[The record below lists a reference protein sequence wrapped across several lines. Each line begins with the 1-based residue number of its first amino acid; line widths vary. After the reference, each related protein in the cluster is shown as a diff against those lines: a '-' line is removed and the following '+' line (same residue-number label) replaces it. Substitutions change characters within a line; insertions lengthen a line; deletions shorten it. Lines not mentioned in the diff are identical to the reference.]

1 MYKGKSMSISTS
13 IKQEIIKKNVFKMQ
27 DKSLLQGFFIA
38 CGSLIISSQGV
49 NFSLSSEVE
58 EVIDYVKTLLCN
70 RYVELEFEVSK
81 VVRSFKNKERFE
93 ISPKKLSEN
102 VLRDLGI
109 IFTDSDGLTEISDLG
124 DKSFLKNENEMK
136 AFLTGLYLGSGSLSV
151 PCETQE
157 KRTYGYHFEVNLQT
171 KNQADLVAEVF
182 SNFDIFPK
190 IVERGEEFI
199 VYLKNSDLI
208 CDTISLFGASK
219 TVLDLMNKKVD
230 RDMNN
235 LMNRQVNCISANLDK
250 TVNASIKQ
258 IKAIEIIQNTIG
270 LENLPDSLCETALLR
285 LGNPE
290 ASLNDLL
297 SLMETK
303 ISKGALAQRF
313 DKIIKLSNEL
323 GDKN

>member
-1 MYKGKSMSISTS
+1 MSLSAT
-13 IKQEIIKKNVFKMQ
+13 IKQEIVKKNIYKLQ
-27 DKSLLQGFFIA
+27 EKSILQGLFIA
-38 CGSLIISSQGV
+38 CGSLIVSNQGIR
-49 NFSLSSEVE
+49 FSLSSEVE
-58 EVIDYVKTLLCN
+58 DVIDYIKSLLNN
-70 RYVELEFEVSK
+70 RYNSDEFEISK
-81 VVRSFKNKERFE
+81 VVRAFKNKEKFE
-93 ISPKKLSEN
+93 LSTKELN
-102 VLRDLGI
+102 EHILKDLGI
-109 IFTDSDGLTEISDLG
+109 LFVDSEGLTEISDIG
-124 DKSFLKNENEMK
+124 DKAYLKNQEEMK
-136 AFLTGLYLGSGSLSV
+136 AFLTGLFLGSGSLSV
-151 PCETQE
+151 PCETE
-157 KRTYGYHFEVNLQT
+157 GKRTYGYHFELNMQT
-171 KNQADLVAEVF
+171 KLQADLVAEVF

-208 CDTISLFGASK
+208 CDALSLFGASK

-270 LENLPDSLCETALLR
+270 LENLPEALCETALLR

-313 DKIIKLSNEL
+313 EKIIKLSNEL

>member
-1 MYKGKSMSISTS
+1 MSLSVT
-13 IKQEIIKKNVFKMQ
+13 IKQEIIKKNVYKLH

-38 CGSLIISSQGV
+38 CGNLIVSSGGI
-49 NFSLSSEVE
+49 NFTISSEVE
-58 EVIDYVKTLLCN
+58 DIINFTKGLLCK
-70 RYVELEFEVSK
+70 RYPDVEFEVVK

-93 ISPKKLSEN
+93 LAPKMSSEN
-102 VLRDLGI
+102 ILKDLGI
-109 IFTDSDGLTEISDLG
+109 LFVNDDDLTEISDVG
-124 DKSFLKNENEMK
+124 DKAYLKNENEMK

-151 PCETQE
+151 PCETNE

-171 KNQADLVAEVF
+171 KNQSDLVAEIF
-182 SNFDIFPK
+182 SQFDIFPK

-199 VYLKNSDLI
+199 VYLKNSELI
-208 CDTISLFGASK
+208 CDALSLFGANK

-270 LENLPDSLCETALLR
+270 LENLPDALCETALLR

-297 SLMETK
+297 GLMETK

-313 DKIIKLSNEL
+313 DKLIKLSNEL
-323 GDKN
+323 GEKN

>member
-1 MYKGKSMSISTS
+1 MSVSGA
-13 IKQEIIKKNVFKMQ
+13 IKQEIIKKNIFKLQ

-38 CGSLIISSQGV
+38 CGNLIVSSSGV
-49 NFSLSSEVE
+49 SFTVSSENEEIINFTKTILSS
-58 EVIDYVKTLLCN
+58 
-70 RYVELEFEVSK
+70 RYQDIEFEVLK

-93 ISPKKLSEN
+93 LSPKSSSEN
-102 VLRDLGI
+102 ILKDLGI
-109 IFTDSDGLTEISDLG
+109 LFVDGDGLTEISDVG
-124 DKSFLKNENEMK
+124 DKAFLKNENEMK
-136 AFLTGLYLGSGSLSV
+136 AFLAGLYLGSGSLSV
-151 PCETQE
+151 PCETLG

-171 KNQADLVAEVF
+171 KNQADLVAEIF
-182 SNFDIFPK
+182 SQFDIFPK

-199 VYLKNSDLI
+199 VYLKNSELI
-208 CDTISLFGASK
+208 CDAISLFGANK
-219 TVLDLMNKKVD
+219 TVLELMNKKVD

-235 LMNRQVNCISANLDK
+235 MMNRQVNCISANLDK

-270 LENLPDSLCETALLR
+270 LENLPEALCETALLR

-313 DKIIKLSNEL
+313 EKLIKLSNEL
-323 GDKN
+323 GEKN

>member
-1 MYKGKSMSISTS
+1 MSISAN
-13 IKQEIIKKNVFKMQ
+13 IKQEIIKKNVYKLH
-27 DKSLLQGFFIA
+27 DKSILQGFFIA
-38 CGSLIISSQGV
+38 CGNLIVSNQGV
-49 NFSLSSEVE
+49 KFSVSSEIE
-58 EVIDYVKTLLCN
+58 DVISYIKTILCK
-70 RYVELEFEVSK
+70 RYPDVEFEVSK

-93 ISPKKLSEN
+93 LSANKLGAS
-102 VLRDLGI
+102 VLNDLGI
-109 IFTDSDGLTEISDLG
+109 LFDDNDGLTQISDVA
-124 DKSFLKNENEMK
+124 DKAFLKNENEMK

-151 PCETQE
+151 PCETGE
-157 KRTYGYHFEVNLQT
+157 KRTYGYHFELNLQT
-171 KNQADLVAEVF
+171 KNHANLVAEVF

-199 VYLKNSDLI
+199 VYLKNSELI
-208 CDTISLFGASK
+208 CDAVSLFGASK

-230 RDMNN
+230 RDMSN

-258 IKAIEIIQNTIG
+258 VKAIEIIQNTIG
-270 LENLPDSLCETALLR
+270 LENLPETLCEAALLR

-297 SLMETK
+297 QLMETK

-323 GDKN
+323 GDKS

>member
-1 MYKGKSMSISTS
+1 
-13 IKQEIIKKNVFKMQ
+13 MQ

-38 CGSLIISSQGV
+38 CGNLIVSSGGI
-49 NFSLSSEVE
+49 NFTVSSELE
-58 EVIDYVKTLLCN
+58 DVINFAKAILCKK
-70 RYVELEFEVSK
+70 YPDVDFEVVK

-93 ISPKKLSEN
+93 LAPKTSSEN
-102 VLRDLGI
+102 ILKDLGI
-109 IFTDSDGLTEISDLG
+109 LFVNEDGLTEISDVA
-124 DKSFLKNENEMK
+124 DKFYLKNENEMK
-136 AFLTGLYLGSGSLSV
+136 AFLAGLYLGSGSLSV
-151 PCETQE
+151 PCETNN
-157 KRTYGYHFEVNLQT
+157 KRTYGYHFEVNFQT
-171 KNQADLVAEVF
+171 KNQADLVAEIF
-182 SNFDIFPK
+182 SQFDIFPK

-199 VYLKNSDLI
+199 VYLKNSELI
-208 CDTISLFGASK
+208 CDAISLFGANK

-235 LMNRQVNCISANLDK
+235 MMNRQVNCISANLDK

-270 LENLPDSLCETALLR
+270 LENLPDTLCETALLR

-297 SLMETK
+297 GLMETK

-313 DKIIKLSNEL
+313 DKLIKLSNEL